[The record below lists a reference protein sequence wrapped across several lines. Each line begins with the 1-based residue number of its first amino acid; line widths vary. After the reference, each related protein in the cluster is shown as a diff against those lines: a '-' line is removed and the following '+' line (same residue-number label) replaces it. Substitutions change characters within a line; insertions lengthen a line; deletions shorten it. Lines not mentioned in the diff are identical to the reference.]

1 VTRTLRRI
9 LGAIVQNF
17 WWKVLALAIAT
28 LIWGVVANE
37 PALSTTAAARLEYR
51 NLPEDL
57 EISSE
62 LPETVRLE
70 LQGPS
75 SALSDLGENRGAR
88 PAVVLDMSN
97 ALPGE
102 RTFAIGRDNVK
113 VARGIRLVRA
123 IPSQVRVQF
132 DRSADPRSVPV
143 SVRFEGE
150 GRNGYVLAH
159 YDVLPRS
166 LRIVGP
172 EGHVRRVTAAATD
185 PVDLSTVVGSSE
197 FRVNAYIADSYIRF
211 LDPPSITVTVTMK
224 RKP

>member
-1 VTRTLRRI
+1 VTRTLKRG
-9 LGAIVQNF
+9 LGLVVQNF

-28 LIWGVVANE
+28 LIWAAVTNE
-37 PALSTTAAARLEYR
+37 PELSTTASARLEYQ

-57 EISSE
+57 EISSDA
-62 LPETVRLE
+62 PETVRLE

-75 SALSDLGENRGAR
+75 NELSDLGENRGAR

-102 RTFAIGRDNVK
+102 RTFAIVEKNVHL
-113 VARGIRLVRA
+113 ARGIRLVRA

-132 DRSADPRSVPV
+132 DRRDARSVPV
-143 SVRFEGE
+143 TVRFEGE
-150 GRNGYVLAH
+150 GQNGYERAH
-159 YDVLPRS
+159 YEVSPSS

-172 EGHVRRVTAAATD
+172 ESHVKRVTAAATD
-185 PVDLSTVVGSSE
+185 PVDLSTVVGASE
-197 FRVNAYIADSYIRF
+197 FRVNAYIGDAYVRF
-211 LDPPSITVTVTMK
+211 EDPPLVTVRVTMK

>member
-1 VTRTLRRI
+1 VTLALKRI
-9 LGAIVQNF
+9 LGPFVQNF

-28 LIWGVVANE
+28 LIWALVTSE
-37 PALSTTAAARLEYR
+37 PELATTASARLEYR

-57 EISSE
+57 EISSDT
-62 LPETVRLE
+62 PETVRLE

-75 SALSDLGENRGAR
+75 GELSDLGENRGAR

-102 RTFAIGRDNVK
+102 RTFAISRDNVK

-123 IPSQVRVQF
+123 IPSQVSIQF
-132 DRSADPRSVPV
+132 DRRVTRGVPV
-143 SVRFEGE
+143 TVRFAGE
-150 GRNGYVLAH
+150 GQNGYEVAH
-159 YDVLPRS
+159 YDVSPQS

-172 EGHVRRVTAAATD
+172 GGHVRRVTAATTD
-185 PVDLSTVVGSSE
+185 PVDVSNVVGASE
-197 FRVNAYIADSYIRF
+197 FRVNAYITDSYIRF
-211 LDPPSITVTVTMK
+211 LDPPLITVTVTMK